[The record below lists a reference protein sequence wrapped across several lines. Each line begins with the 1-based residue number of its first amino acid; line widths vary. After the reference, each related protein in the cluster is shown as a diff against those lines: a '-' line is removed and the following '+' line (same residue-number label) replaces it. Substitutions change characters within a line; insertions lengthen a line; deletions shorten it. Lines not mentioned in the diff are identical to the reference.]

1 MTNKR
6 TQIDT
11 ALLTRENSKRTLK
24 NMDLSKCQIFT
35 PPHIV
40 KYMLDKIDYTSNVF
54 GKKIIDNSCGTGNIL
69 VEVVERFIMDAKK
82 SRKHKKT
89 IKKELESCIFGYD
102 IDPKMVDNCIKNLNN
117 VALRFGFSNIQ
128 WNIHCQD
135 GLYIDGEFDFVI
147 GNPPYISYLDLD
159 QDTRAKTKEHF
170 DSCSIGKFDY
180 SYAFIEKGLQI
191 LKNSGKMAM
200 ITPANM
206 FKTVFAETLRTT
218 IKSEL
223 THIVDC
229 SGAKVFDEVLT
240 SPAIT
245 IYEKGNQSNILIYQ
259 EMVESRIE
267 NETIIE
273 KQSLSGKWNFTTYV
287 ESGERRFGD
296 SFKASNCIATLA
308 NKIFIHTVNNQGT
321 LDIDIEDDAVREA
334 KSPKSEQFGL
344 KQKIIFPYYYD
355 NGELNSYKESEM
367 VQKYP
372 KLMAFLSS
380 QKETLT
386 NRDSDKNAKW
396 YEYGRSQALRHI
408 NQNKLMISTI
418 ITKVVRVYDLDSS
431 VVPYSGIYIIPRD
444 NSSLDDAKLILQ
456 TKRFY
461 EYLLTKGVKVSG
473 DSIRISSKD
482 VEEYRY

>member
-1 MTNKR
+1 MT
-6 TQIDT
+6 
-11 ALLTRENSKRTLK
+11 LLTNNVRMLMK
-24 NMDLSKCQIFT
+24 MDLSKCQIFT

-82 SRKHKKT
+82 SRKHNKT

-102 IDPKMVDNCIKNLNN
+102 IDPKMVDDCIKNLNN
-117 VALRFGFSNIQ
+117 VALRFGFSDIQ

-135 GLYIDGEFDFVI
+135 GLYIEGKFDFVI

-170 DSCSIGKFDY
+170 NSCSIGKFDY

-206 FKTVFAETLRTT
+206 FKTVFAEILRTT

-229 SGAKVFDEVLT
+229 SAANVFDEVLT
-240 SPAIT
+240 TPAIT
-245 IYEKGNQSNILIYQ
+245 IYEKCNESNVLIYQ
-259 EMVESRIE
+259 EMNENQIK
-267 NETIIE
+267 NETVID
-273 KQSLSGKWNFTTYV
+273 KQSLSGKWNFTSYI

-308 NKIFIHTVNNQGT
+308 NKIFIHTVNDKGD
-321 LDIDIEDDAVREA
+321 LDIDVEDEA
-334 KSPKSEQFGL
+334 LKETKSPKSEQFGI
-344 KQKIIFPYYYD
+344 KQKIIFPYYYEND
-355 NGELNSYKESEM
+355 ELKNYTENEIT
-367 VQKYP
+367 QKYP
-372 KLMAFLSS
+372 KLMAFMSS
-380 QKETLT
+380 KKEALT
-386 NRDSDKNAKW
+386 SRDSDKNAQW

-408 NQNKLMISTI
+408 NQRKLMISTI

-431 VVPYSGIYIIPRD
+431 VVPYSGIYIISRD
-444 NSSLDDAKLILQ
+444 NASLDDAKLILQ